1 MDIVVN
7 GENIKTKE
15 GVTLLALILEY
26 GGIDKVMAAAV
37 NMQIVKKEDW
47 DAKILRGNDK
57 VELTQFGGGG
67 ETTAGAP
74 P

>member
-26 GGIDKVMAAAV
+26 GGVDKVMAAAV

-47 DAKILRGNDK
+47 DKKVLSKNDK
-57 VELTQFGGGG
+57 IELLQFVGGG
-67 ETTAGAP
+67 
-74 P
+74 